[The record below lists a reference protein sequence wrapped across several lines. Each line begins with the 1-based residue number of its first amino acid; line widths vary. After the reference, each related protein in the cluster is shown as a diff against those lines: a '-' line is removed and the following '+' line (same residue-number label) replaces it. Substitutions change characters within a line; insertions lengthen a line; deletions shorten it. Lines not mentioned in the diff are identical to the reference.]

1 LSIREYPLFREG
13 HSAVSK
19 ARDYL
24 IIPFEKVELKEAML
38 GVKQRKQDRLRMV
51 ERRVSRL
58 SMKKQLQFWATS
70 NL

>member
-13 HSAVSK
+13 HSTVSK

-38 GVKQRKQDRLRMV
+38 GL
-51 ERRVSRL
+51 SRGN
-58 SMKKQLQFWATS
+58 KTGFEW
-70 NL
+70 